1 MIWVTWAQH
10 RREALVSGLIL
21 TLAAALLV
29 ITGLIILAD
38 FKSSGA
44 ASCAPAA
51 GPAVGVFATGT
62 SCEPVVGAF
71 FSRWN
76 RLTQTASLALMT
88 LPVLLGVFIA
98 APLLSREFEQRTH
111 LFAWSQSIT
120 KLRWVVV
127 KLGLFAAVVLI
138 SAAALTVLV
147 IWWYS
152 PLDRAFTGGPW
163 AAFDIQGLAPIGYA
177 VFALSLGT
185 LAGLVFRRT
194 IPAMALTL
202 FIFVGVRI
210 LIGALVRPHFM
221 TAVTGSALDVKQGS
235 WPVSATYYMDAQGH
249 HVSFEQVNQIV
260 SVYASTA
267 PKTFNGS
274 TVMDYLHQQ
283 GISLLIDYQPPD
295 RFWTFQ
301 LIEAALFFGL
311 AICFIVASI
320 WWLQRRA

>member
-21 TLAAALLV
+21 TVAAALLV
-29 ITGLIILAD
+29 LTGLIMLAD
-38 FKSSGA
+38 FQSSGA
-44 ASCAPAA
+44 ASCAPA
-51 GPAVGVFATGT
+51 GGRAVGVFAAGT

-71 FSRWN
+71 FNRWLS
-76 RLTQTASLALMT
+76 LTQTALLALMT

-120 KLRWVVV
+120 KLRWVLV
-127 KLGLFAAVVLI
+127 KLGLFAAVVLV

-147 IWWYS
+147 IWWHS
-152 PLDRAFTGGPW
+152 PLDRAFYGGPW
-163 AAFDIQGLAPIGYA
+163 AAFDVEGLAPIGYA

-202 FIFVGVRI
+202 FVFVGARI
-210 LIGALVRPHFM
+210 LIAQVRPHFM

-235 WPVSATYYMDAQGH
+235 WLVSANYYTDAQGH
-249 HVSFEQVNQIV
+249 HVSFEQVNQMV

-274 TVMDYLHQQ
+274 AVMDYLHQQ
-283 GISLLIDYQPPD
+283 GISLLTDYQPPD

-311 AICFIVASI
+311 AISLIAASL

>member
-21 TLAAALLV
+21 TVAAALLV
-29 ITGLIILAD
+29 ITGLIINAD

-44 ASCAPAA
+44 ANCASAA
-51 GPAVGVFATGT
+51 APAVGVFAAGT
-62 SCEPVVGAF
+62 SCETVLGAF

-76 RLTQTASLALMT
+76 SLTGAASLALMT

-120 KLRWVVV
+120 RLRWVVV
-127 KLGLFAAVVLI
+127 KLGLVAAVVLI
-138 SAAALTVLV
+138 SAATLTVLV
-147 IWWYS
+147 IWWRA
-152 PLDRAFTGGPW
+152 PLDRAFSGGPW
-163 AAFDIQGLAPIGYA
+163 AAFDIQGLAPIAYA

-185 LAGLVFRRT
+185 LAGLVIRRT
-194 IPAMALTL
+194 VPAMALTL
-202 FIFVGVRI
+202 FAFVGVRI
-210 LIGALVRPHFM
+210 LIGALARPHFM
-221 TAVTGSALDVKQGS
+221 TAVTGSVPDLKQGS
-235 WPVSATYYMDAQGH
+235 WVLSASYYTDAHGH
-249 HVSFEQVNQIV
+249 HLSFEQVNQMV
-260 SVYASTA
+260 TVYASTN

-274 TVMDYLHQQ
+274 SVMDYLHQQ
-283 GISLLIDYQPPD
+283 GVSLLTDYQPPD

-301 LIEAALFFGL
+301 LIEAAVFIGL
-311 AICFIVASI
+311 AAALIAASL

>member
-21 TLAAALLV
+21 TVAAALLV
-29 ITGLIILAD
+29 ITGLIMLAD

-51 GPAVGVFATGT
+51 GPAVGVFSSGT

-71 FSRWN
+71 FGRWFS
-76 RLTQTASLALMT
+76 LTQTASLALMT

-127 KLGLFAAVVLI
+127 KLGLFAAVVLV

-147 IWWYS
+147 MWWHA
-152 PLDRAFTGGPW
+152 PLDRAFSGGPW
-163 AAFDIQGLAPIGYA
+163 AAFSIQGIAPIAYA

-202 FIFVGVRI
+202 FVFVGVRI
-210 LIGALVRPHFM
+210 LIAQVRPHFM

-235 WPVSATYYMDAQGH
+235 WLLSPNYYTDAQGH
-249 HVSFEQVNQIV
+249 HVSFEQVNQMV
-260 SVYASTA
+260 TVYASTA
-267 PKTFNGS
+267 PKTFNGA

-283 GISLLIDYQPPD
+283 GISLLTDYQPPD

-311 AICFIVASI
+311 AISLFAVSL

>member
-21 TLAAALLV
+21 TVAAALLV
-29 ITGLIILAD
+29 ITGLIMLAD

-51 GPAVGVFATGT
+51 GPAVGVFAAGT
-62 SCEPVVGAF
+62 SCEPVLGAF
-71 FSRWN
+71 FSRWMS
-76 RLTQTASLALMT
+76 LTQTASLALMT

-120 KLRWVVV
+120 KLRWVLV
-127 KLGLFAAVVLI
+127 KLGLFAAVVLL
-138 SAAALTVLV
+138 SAAALTLLV
-147 IWWYS
+147 IWWHS
-152 PLDRAFTGGPW
+152 PLDRAFYGGPW

-202 FIFVGVRI
+202 FVFVGVRI
-210 LIGALVRPHFM
+210 LIAQVRPHFM

-235 WPVSATYYMDAQGH
+235 WLLSANYYTDAQGH
-249 HVSFEQVNQIV
+249 HVSFEQVNQMV

-267 PKTFNGS
+267 PNTFNGS
-274 TVMDYLHQQ
+274 GVMDYLHQQ
-283 GISLLIDYQPPD
+283 GISLLTDYQPPD

-311 AICFIVASI
+311 AICLIAASL

>member
-1 MIWVTWAQH
+1 
-10 RREALVSGLIL
+10 
-21 TLAAALLV
+21 
-29 ITGLIILAD
+29 
-38 FKSSGA
+38 
-44 ASCAPAA
+44 
-51 GPAVGVFATGT
+51 
-62 SCEPVVGAF
+62 
-71 FSRWN
+71 
-76 RLTQTASLALMT
+76 

-120 KLRWVVV
+120 KLRWVLV
-127 KLGLFAAVVLI
+127 KLGLLAAVVLI
-138 SAAALTVLV
+138 SATALTVLV
-147 IWWYS
+147 IWWHS
-152 PLDRAFTGGPW
+152 PLDRGFYGGPW
-163 AAFDIQGLAPIGYA
+163 AAFDVQGLAPIGYA

-202 FIFVGVRI
+202 FVFVGVRI
-210 LIGALVRPHFM
+210 LIAQVRPHFM

-235 WPVSATYYMDAQGH
+235 WLLSANYYADAQGH
-249 HVSFEQVNQIV
+249 RVSFEQVNQMV

-274 TVMDYLHQQ
+274 AVMDYLHQQ
-283 GISLLIDYQPPD
+283 GISLLTDYQPLD

-311 AICFIVASI
+311 AIGLIAASL

>member
-21 TLAAALLV
+21 TAAAALLV

-51 GPAVGVFATGT
+51 GLAVGVFSAGT
-62 SCEPVVGAF
+62 SCESVLGAF
-71 FSRWN
+71 YSRWN
-76 RLTQTASLALMT
+76 GLTQTASLALMT

-98 APLLSREFEQRTH
+98 APLLSREFEQRTY

-120 KLRWVVV
+120 RLRWVVV
-127 KLGLFAAVVLI
+127 KLGLITAAVLI
-138 SAAALTVLV
+138 SATALTVLV
-147 IWWYS
+147 IWWHS
-152 PLDRAFTGGPW
+152 PLDRSFYGGPW
-163 AAFDIQGLAPIGYA
+163 AAFDVQGIAPIGYA

-202 FIFVGVRI
+202 FAFVGVRI
-210 LIGALVRPHFM
+210 LVALVRPHFM
-221 TAVTGSALDVKQGS
+221 AAVTGSALDVKQGS
-235 WPVSATYYMDAQGH
+235 WVLAASYYADAQGH
-249 HVSFEQVNQIV
+249 HVSFEQVNQMV

-267 PKTFNGS
+267 PKSFNGS
-274 TVMDYLHQQ
+274 GVMDYLHQQ
-283 GISLLIDYQPPD
+283 GISLLTDYQPLD
-295 RFWTFQ
+295 RFWAFQ

-311 AICFIVASI
+311 AIGLIAASL

>member
-21 TLAAALLV
+21 TVAAALLAV
-29 ITGLIILAD
+29 TGLIMLAD
-38 FKSSGA
+38 FQSSGA
-44 ASCAPAA
+44 ASCASA
-51 GPAVGVFATGT
+51 GGRAVSVFNAGT
-62 SCEPVVGAF
+62 SCEPVLGAF
-71 FSRWN
+71 FGRWFS
-76 RLTQTASLALMT
+76 LTQTAWLALMT

-98 APLLSREFEQRTH
+98 APLISREFEQRTY

-120 KLRWVVV
+120 KLRWAVV
-127 KLGLFAAVVLI
+127 KLGLFVTVVLV

-147 IWWYS
+147 MWWHS
-152 PLDRAFTGGPW
+152 PLDLAGHDGPW
-163 AAFDIQGLAPIGYA
+163 AAFDVQGLAPIGYA
-177 VFALSLGT
+177 LFALSLGT

-194 IPAMALTL
+194 IPAMALT
-202 FIFVGVRI
+202 FFVFVGVRI
-210 LIGALVRPHFM
+210 LIAQVRPHFM
-221 TAVTGSALDVKQGS
+221 TAVTGAALDVKQGS
-235 WPVSATYYMDAQGH
+235 WVLSANYYTDAQGH
-249 HVSFEQVNQIV
+249 RVSFEQVNQMV
-260 SVYASTA
+260 AVYASTD

-283 GISLLIDYQPPD
+283 GIRLLTDYQPPD

-311 AICFIVASI
+311 AISLIGASL

>member
-21 TLAAALLV
+21 TVAAALLV
-29 ITGLIILAD
+29 VTGLIILAD

-44 ASCAPAA
+44 ASCASAA
-51 GPAVGVFATGT
+51 GPAVGVFNAGT
-62 SCEPVVGAF
+62 SCEPVLGDF
-71 FSRWN
+71 SSRWN
-76 RLTQTASLALMT
+76 SLTGAASLALMT

-120 KLRWVVV
+120 KLRWAVV

-138 SAAALTVLV
+138 GATALAVLV
-147 IWWYS
+147 VWWHS
-152 PLDRAFTGGPW
+152 PLDRATYDGPW
-163 AAFDIQGLAPIGYA
+163 AAFDVQGLAPVGYS

-202 FIFVGVRI
+202 FVFVGVRI
-210 LIGALVRPHFM
+210 LIVLARPHFM

-235 WPVSATYYMDAQGH
+235 WIISGSYYMDAQGR
-249 HVSFEQVNQIV
+249 HVSFEKVNQMV
-260 SVYASTA
+260 TVYASTA

-274 TVMDYLHQQ
+274 TVMDYLHQR
-283 GISLLIDYQPPD
+283 GISLLTDYQPLD
-295 RFWTFQ
+295 RFWIFQ

-311 AICFIVASI
+311 AIGLIAASL

>member
-10 RREALVSGLIL
+10 RREALVSGLVL
-21 TLAAALLV
+21 TVAAALLV
-29 ITGLIILAD
+29 ITGLIMLAD

-51 GPAVGVFATGT
+51 GPAVGVFASGT

-120 KLRWVVV
+120 KLRWALV
-127 KLGLFAAVVLI
+127 KVGLFAAV
-138 SAAALTVLV
+138 
-147 IWWYS
+147 
-152 PLDRAFTGGPW
+152 
-163 AAFDIQGLAPIGYA
+163 GYA
-177 VFALSLGT
+177 AFALSLGT

-202 FIFVGVRI
+202 FLFVGVRI
-210 LIGALVRPHFM
+210 LIALVRPHFM
-221 TAVTGSALDVKQGS
+221 TAVTGSALAVKQGS
-235 WPVSATYYMDAQGH
+235 WLVSANYYMDAQGH
-249 HVSFEQVNQIV
+249 NVSFDQVNQMV
-260 SVYASTA
+260 SVYAST
-267 PKTFNGS
+267 
-274 TVMDYLHQQ
+274 
-283 GISLLIDYQPPD
+283 
-295 RFWTFQ
+295 
-301 LIEAALFFGL
+301 
-311 AICFIVASI
+311 
-320 WWLQRRA
+320 

>member
-10 RREALVSGLIL
+10 RREALVSGLVL
-21 TLAAALLV
+21 TVAAALLV

-44 ASCAPAA
+44 ASCAPGA
-51 GPAVGVFATGT
+51 GPAVGVFATGA

-76 RLTQTASLALMT
+76 RLTETASLALMT

-120 KLRWVVV
+120 KLRWVLV

-138 SAAALTVLV
+138 SATALTVLV
-147 IWWYS
+147 SWWHS
-152 PLDRAFTGGPW
+152 PLDRAFYGGTW
-163 AAFDIQGLAPIGYA
+163 AAFDIQGLTPIGYA
-177 VFALSLGT
+177 VFALSLGA
-185 LAGLVFRRT
+185 LAGLLFRRT

-202 FIFVGVRI
+202 FVFVGLRL
-210 LIGALVRPHFM
+210 LIGAMVRPHFM

-235 WPVSATYYMDAQGH
+235 WLVSATYYMDAQGH
-249 HVSFEQVNQIV
+249 HVSFEQVNQMV
-260 SVYASTA
+260 SVYASTN

-283 GISLLIDYQPPD
+283 GISLLIDYQPAD

-311 AICFIVASI
+311 AIGLIAASL

>member
-21 TLAAALLV
+21 TVAAALLV
-29 ITGLIILAD
+29 ITGLLMLAD
-38 FKSSGA
+38 FQSSGA
-44 ASCAPAA
+44 AGCASA
-51 GPAVGVFATGT
+51 GGGRAVGVFNAGT
-62 SCEPVVGAF
+62 TCDPVLGAF
-71 FSRWN
+71 FSRWFS
-76 RLTQTASLALMT
+76 LTQTAWLALMT
-88 LPVLLGVFIA
+88 LPVLLGIFIA
-98 APLLSREFEQRTH
+98 APLLSREFEQRTY

-120 KLRWVVV
+120 KLRWAVV
-127 KLGLFAAVVLI
+127 KLGLLVTVVVV

-147 IWWYS
+147 MWWHS
-152 PLDRAFTGGPW
+152 PLDRAGYGGPW
-163 AAFDIQGLAPIGYA
+163 AAFDVLGIAPIAYA

-202 FIFVGVRI
+202 FVFVGVRI
-210 LIGALVRPHFM
+210 LIAQVRPHFM

-235 WPVSATYYMDAQGH
+235 WLVSANYYTDAQGH
-249 HVSFEQVNQIV
+249 HVSFEQVNQMV

-274 TVMDYLHQQ
+274 TVMDYLHRQ
-283 GISLLIDYQPPD
+283 GISLLTDYQPPD

-311 AICFIVASI
+311 AISLIAASL

>member
-21 TLAAALLV
+21 TVAAALLV
-29 ITGLIILAD
+29 ITGLIINAD

-44 ASCAPAA
+44 ASCASTAA
-51 GPAVGVFATGT
+51 PAVGVFAAGT
-62 SCEPVVGAF
+62 PCESVLGAF

-76 RLTQTASLALMT
+76 SLTGAASLALMT

-120 KLRWVVV
+120 RLRWVVV
-127 KLGLFAAVVLI
+127 KLGLVAAVVLI
-138 SAAALTVLV
+138 SAAALTLLV
-147 IWWYS
+147 MWWHA
-152 PLDRAFTGGPW
+152 PLDRAFLGGPW
-163 AAFDIQGLAPIGYA
+163 AAFGIQGLAPIGYA

-185 LAGLVFRRT
+185 LAGLVIRRT
-194 IPAMALTL
+194 VPAMALTL
-202 FIFVGVRI
+202 FAFVGVRI
-210 LIGALVRPHFM
+210 LIAQVRPHFM
-221 TAVTGSALDVKQGS
+221 TAVTGSAPDLKQGS
-235 WPVSATYYMDAQGH
+235 WVLSASYYTDAQGH
-249 HVSFEQVNQIV
+249 HLSVEQVNQMV
-260 SVYASTA
+260 TVYASTN

-274 TVMDYLHQQ
+274 TVMAYLHQQ
-283 GISLLIDYQPPD
+283 GISLLTDYQPPD

-301 LIEAALFFGL
+301 LIEAAVFIGL
-311 AICFIVASI
+311 AAALITASL

>member
-10 RREALVSGLIL
+10 RREALVSGLVL
-21 TLAAALLV
+21 TVAAALLV
-29 ITGLIILAD
+29 ITGLVMLAD
-38 FKSSGA
+38 FKGSGA
-44 ASCAPAA
+44 ATCAPAA
-51 GPAVGVFATGT
+51 GPAVGVFAAGT
-62 SCEPVVGAF
+62 SCEPVVGTF

-76 RLTQTASLALMT
+76 SLTQTASLALMT

-120 KLRWVVV
+120 RLRWVVV

-138 SAAALTVLV
+138 SATALAVLV
-147 IWWYS
+147 VWWHA
-152 PLDRAFTGGPW
+152 PLDRATYDGPW
-163 AAFDIQGLAPIGYA
+163 AAFDVQGLAPIGYA
-177 VFALSLGT
+177 AFALSLGT

-202 FIFVGVRI
+202 FVFVGVRV
-210 LIGALVRPHFM
+210 LIVLVRPHFM
-221 TAVTGSALDVKQGS
+221 TAVTGSALEVKQGS
-235 WPVSATYYMDAQGH
+235 WITSGSYYMDAQGH
-249 HVSFEQVNQIV
+249 HVSFEQVNQMV
-260 SVYASTA
+260 TVYASTA

-274 TVMDYLHQQ
+274 TVMDYLHQR
-283 GISLLIDYQPPD
+283 GISLLTDYQPPD

-311 AICFIVASI
+311 AISLIAASL